1 MLCIDTD
8 LSLLLS
14 AKVHHNHLAWHEG
27 VMKFMRCKTS
37 WSIDIWLTWTF
48 QSMTQ
53 LWPKSNLL
61 TNRNFLL
68 FNSWVWSKR
77 NVGQVFLLFFQA
89 LFFVLIYQTND
100 QNKVNLNFSIKN
112 SSKHLRKNKTK
123 VLQFSIA
130 KICKTLIYHKK
141 LSTKYILQKNV
152 LFLFE

>member
-1 MLCIDTD
+1 MLYIDTD

-77 NVGQVFLLFFQA
+77 NVGQVFLLFFSSSIFCVDISDEWPKQSQSQ
-89 LFFVLIYQTND
+89 LLNTKFVKPFEGKIT
-100 QNKVNLNFSIKN
+100 K
-112 SSKHLRKNKTK
+112 SSSVFYCL
-123 VLQFSIA
+123 
-130 KICKTLIYHKK
+130 KILTTYSL
-141 LSTKYILQKNV
+141 
-152 LFLFE
+152 

>member
-1 MLCIDTD
+1 MLYIDND
-8 LSLLLS
+8 LSLLWS

-61 TNRNFLL
+61 TNRNFLF

-77 NVGQVFLLFFQA
+77 NVGQVFLLFFK
-89 LFFVLIYQTND
+89 LYFLCWYIRRMT
-100 QNKVNLNFSIKN
+100 
-112 SSKHLRKNKTK
+112 KTK
-123 VLQFSIA
+123 SISTFEH
-130 KICKTLIYHKK
+130 KICQNIWGKTKQKFFNFL
-141 LSTKYILQKNV
+141 LLKYVKH
-152 LFLFE
+152 